1 MQANIRPLRGDAL
14 RYIET
19 SIKKFDIIFAD
30 PPYDMPDFASVPV
43 KILESQMLRPGT
55 IVIVEHNRK
64 HDFSKLPHFVDHRE
78 YGSVNFSIFR
88 IPDSEN
94 T

>member
-1 MQANIRPLRGDAL
+1 
-14 RYIET
+14 
-19 SIKKFDIIFAD
+19 
-30 PPYDMPDFASVPV
+30 
-43 KILESQMLRPGT
+43 MLRPGT